1 MSDKNDTNESLEEG
15 QEALPPGDAE
25 PTEVTE
31 VTEVAEVAEAT
42 EATGGENMIHKAQNA
57 SGKLMSFSAPAA
69 YFLGAALFLVMALSI
84 SNKVSQVD
92 DMLNALTKR
101 AVSMNSAIAS
111 FEELNITIQDMG
123 AIQDEFLD
131 QQNLMLIVV
140 NEIKTQIPAETAFKV
155 AAENAVV
162 GSKIN
167 QLEDTLDKQSITVA
181 KVTNSMVGLSSRI
194 EKFENSLVDVKRL
207 TDDVDALITLER
219 ENYMEVLQRQTI
231 LQEAQSGKQVVKVP
245 RDPNLIFYSIKTP

>member
-25 PTEVTE
+25 ATEATKV
-31 VTEVAEVAEAT
+31 T
-42 EATGGENMIHKAQNA
+42 EATGGENMIRKAQNA
-57 SGKLMSFSAPAA
+57 SGKLMPFGASAA

-131 QQNLMLIVV
+131 QQNLMLIAV

-181 KVTNSMVGLSSRI
+181 RVTNSMVGLSSRI
-194 EKFENSLVDVKRL
+194 EKFEKSLVDVKRL

>member
-31 VTEVAEVAEAT
+31 VTEVTEAT

-131 QQNLMLIVV
+131 QQNLMLIAV

-162 GSKIN
+162 GSGAAW
-167 QLEDTLDKQSITVA
+167 SVVA
-181 KVTNSMVGLSSRI
+181 DFADRPPKAAGVV
-194 EKFENSLVDVKRL
+194 V
-207 TDDVDALITLER
+207 TDDGAGGTAIADYLTSSKFI
-219 ENYMEVLQRQTI
+219 
-231 LQEAQSGKQVVKVP
+231 
-245 RDPNLIFYSIKTP
+245 